1 MGGAWGGAMCE
12 QIRTK
17 GLFLCKN
24 REFII
29 ETQYESHPA
38 SHAPPMLYITFST
51 YLILYLPKIQRISI
65 ISYLGADNDY
75 ITHNYKIEWAA
86 IYIRINFPES

>member
-1 MGGAWGGAMCE
+1 MIQHGGGAIYE

-29 ETQYESHPA
+29 ETQYESHEA
-38 SHAPPMLYITFST
+38 HHAPPCYISLFRDLSDPIST
-51 YLILYLPKIQRISI
+51 
-65 ISYLGADNDY
+65 
-75 ITHNYKIEWAA
+75 
-86 IYIRINFPES
+86 

>member
-1 MGGAWGGAMCE
+1 MGGRMGGAMYE

-29 ETQYESHPA
+29 ETQYESHEA
-38 SHAPPMLYITFST
+38 LHAPP
-51 YLILYLPKIQRISI
+51 
-65 ISYLGADNDY
+65 
-75 ITHNYKIEWAA
+75 HV
-86 IYIRINFPES
+86 IYHFFDLSDPIFT